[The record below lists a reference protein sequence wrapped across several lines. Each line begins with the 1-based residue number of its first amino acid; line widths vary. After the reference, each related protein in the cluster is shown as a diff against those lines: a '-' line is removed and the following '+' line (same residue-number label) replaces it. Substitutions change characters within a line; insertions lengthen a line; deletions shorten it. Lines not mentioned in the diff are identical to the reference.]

1 MIRAITLI
9 VLSLFSSSTFA
20 LSNYQIQTIQM
31 GWHAPYSDITI
42 DYVNQIS
49 NHQEL
54 VKSPA
59 FKYKSDFDY
68 TYKLP
73 QSVLDEPAHPWMW
86 LTLISLQ
93 LADIHSTHEG
103 VKYDCIKEANPLL
116 PSRPTLG
123 EMASFKL
130 AIMYPTYNSV
140 GFENIT
146 NRELI
151 FPIIFTAGIVANNY
165 NVVGKARHRCSL
177 R

>member
-1 MIRAITLI
+1 MGNSNNGCN
-9 VLSLFSSSTFA
+9 SLGGI
-20 LSNYQIQTIQM
+20 N
-31 GWHAPYSDITI
+31 PYSDTTI

-49 NHQEL
+49 KHREL

-59 FKYKSDFDY
+59 FKYRSDFDY
-68 TYKLP
+68 NYELP
-73 QSVLDEPAHPWMW
+73 APLDQPAHPWMW

-116 PSRPTLG
+116 PSRPTVG

-130 AIMYPTYNSV
+130 AIMFPAYNSV

-151 FPIIFTAGIVANNY
+151 FPIIFTAGVVANNY
-165 NVVGKARHRCSL
+165 NVVGKARHRCEL

>member
-1 MIRAITLI
+1 

-20 LSNYQIQTIQM
+20 LTSHQIETIKL
-31 GWHAPYSDITI
+31 GWHAPYSDRTI
-42 DYVNQIS
+42 EYVEQIAK
-49 NHQEL
+49 HQEL
-54 VKSPA
+54 VKNPA
-59 FKYKSDFDY
+59 FRYDPNHNY

-103 VKYDCIKEANPLL
+103 VKYDCIREANPLL
-116 PSRPTLG
+116 PSRPTIG

-130 AIMYPTYNSV
+130 AIMIPAYDSV

-151 FPIIFTAGIVANNY
+151 FPIIFTAGVVANNY